1 MGILK
6 FTAWAPLGHY
16 TFLCKINTFGEKS
29 REKMIEN
36 EKLIFGKS
44 TIAVNNFDKKLHL
57 RHLAGL

>member
-1 MGILK
+1 
-6 FTAWAPLGHY
+6 
-16 TFLCKINTFGEKS
+16 
-29 REKMIEN
+29 MIEN